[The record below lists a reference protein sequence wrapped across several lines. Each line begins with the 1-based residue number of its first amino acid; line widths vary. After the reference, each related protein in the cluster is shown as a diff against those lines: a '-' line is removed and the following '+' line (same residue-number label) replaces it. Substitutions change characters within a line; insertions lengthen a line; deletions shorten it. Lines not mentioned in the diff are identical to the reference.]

1 MEKNYT
7 TLQLFALTK
16 KDQIHLNRS
25 KRSTNKITTEN
36 TDKDHP
42 KSNLQAQTT
51 HP

>member
-1 MEKNYT
+1 MEKNYV
-7 TLQLFALTK
+7 TLQLFALIK
-16 KDQIHLNRS
+16 KNQIHSNPS

-36 TDKDHP
+36 TDNDHP